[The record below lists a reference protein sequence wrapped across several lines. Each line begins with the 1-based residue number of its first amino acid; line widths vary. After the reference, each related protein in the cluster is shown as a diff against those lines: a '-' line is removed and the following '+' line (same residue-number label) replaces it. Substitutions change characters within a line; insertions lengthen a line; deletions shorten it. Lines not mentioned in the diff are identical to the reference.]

1 MARFAADL
9 GQPDVEKWRALAE
22 EFAARTAR
30 LWRGEEGGLRTEDGG
45 LRPKTTDGGAQRLSE
60 KTPNHQDTKAPSIKT
75 EGSSRTSEQN
85 TSSSSSLGDLVATS
99 HLLPRY
105 ADFDTRAGR
114 LTEVDDIMLLAPLA
128 LGVTRDGRAS
138 ALRPAIAA
146 IDPAQIE
153 WPMGI
158 WTAVAAAEQAGM
170 QDVAAELAWAIVDR
184 AYRFWD
190 ARQHRPDRTLPGVA
204 CEYWPVSGR
213 CGGEGYGWG
222 AFGVHLVLHTLLGFT
237 PAKDG
242 LRLRPNLPAAWR
254 VAGRRY
260 AAQLHWRDRELLVEL
275 APLGPERARVTIG
288 DHAAEIA
295 WGAEIVYSWDDGA
308 AMEIT

>member
-30 LWRGEEGGLRTEDGG
+30 LWRGEEGGLRTEDQ
-45 LRPKTTDGGAQRLSE
+45 RWKTTDEGR
-60 KTPNHQDTKAPSIKT
+60 KT
-75 EGSSRTSEQN
+75 ENDGPKTMDRGQLTEGKLEGDALVFRP
-85 TSSSSSLGDLVATS
+85 SSSVI
-99 HLLPRY
+99 PRY

-146 IDPAQIE
+146 IDPDRIE

-170 QDVAAELAWAIVDR
+170 QDVAAELAWAIADR

-190 ARQHRPDRTLPGVA
+190 ARRHHPDRTLPGVA

-237 PAKDG
+237 PAEDG
-242 LRLRPNLPAAWR
+242 LHLRPNLPAAWR